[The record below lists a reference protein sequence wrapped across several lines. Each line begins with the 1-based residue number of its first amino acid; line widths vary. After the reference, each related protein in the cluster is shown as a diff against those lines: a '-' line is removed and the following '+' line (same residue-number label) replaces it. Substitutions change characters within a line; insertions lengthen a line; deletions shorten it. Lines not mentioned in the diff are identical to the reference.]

1 MSYKF
6 LHDVKCHTCSD
17 TKFHTIFAVKE
28 SVILMKIG
36 ELRYNSYLILVIS
49 LIISNLNGLTFCV
62 IHFCV
67 IHPDFQQ
74 SCTQVLCH
82 TQSHVLCH
90 TLFWSEFF
98 CHTPPKQPDFLSYFM
113 MLLLAWSMGAGTA
126 LVVHA
131 KNSRPRQASNPHQ
144 TP

>member
-1 MSYKF
+1 MSSNSNSSYQRF
-6 LHDVKCHTCSD
+6 FSEYPIHIHTTHSG
-17 TKFHTIFAVKE
+17 
-28 SVILMKIG
+28 KIG
-36 ELRYNSYLILVIS
+36 GCK
-49 LIISNLNGLTFCV
+49 NGLTFCV

-82 TQSHVLCH
+82 TQSHTLCH

-131 KNSRPRQASNPHQ
+131 KNSRPRRASNPHQ

>member
-1 MSYKF
+1 M
-6 LHDVKCHTCSD
+6 
-17 TKFHTIFAVKE
+17 
-28 SVILMKIG
+28 
-36 ELRYNSYLILVIS
+36 
-49 LIISNLNGLTFCV
+49 GLTFCV

-82 TQSHVLCH
+82 TQSHTLCH

-113 MLLLAWSMGAGTA
+113 MLPLAWSIGAGTA

-131 KNSRPRQASNPHQ
+131 KKSRPRRASNPHQ